1 MGDLNPGNNF
11 KHLLANDGIN
21 DAIFGRTHQLSPDQI
36 EYMWSSKNQGSNLAK
51 QIEQLNN
58 AEKVVSS
65 RLADK
70 NQ

>member
-1 MGDLNPGNNF
+1 
-11 KHLLANDGIN
+11 
-21 DAIFGRTHQLSPDQI
+21 
-36 EYMWSSKNQGSNLAK
+36 MWSSKNQGSNLAK

-58 AEKVVSS
+58 AERVVSS